1 VVDADAT
8 RRTRLASER
17 TYLAWVRTALA
28 AFAVGLGAGRV
39 VPALTKGPRWPYE
52 VVGAGFALMGVALMV
67 YGYLRQR
74 AVDAALARGEFAE
87 PDHRTVIALAA
98 TGSVLG
104 LAVVVLIVWA
114 G

>member
-1 VVDADAT
+1 MSDAT

-17 TYLAWVRTALA
+17 TYLAWWRTALA

-39 VPALTKGPRWPYE
+39 VPALTKQPRWPYAI
-52 VVGAGFALMGVALMV
+52 VGAGFALMGVVLMV
-67 YGYLRQR
+67 YGYVRQR
-74 AVDAALARGEFAE
+74 EVDAALARGEFVE
-87 PDHRTVIALAA
+87 PDHRMVLVLAA

-104 LAVVVLIVWA
+104 VATVVLVIWA